1 VIEGVDYSA
10 SRPSPTGLVNV
21 GKLFVGRYVG
31 AGYGEKLLQAPEA
44 QEISNAGLRI
54 VSLVE
59 GAADGALSGRNM
71 GIQHAEQARQWHTD
85 RGFPW
90 PVPCYFAVDFD
101 VQAVQWDT
109 VRQYFQGAASVIG
122 LPFVGIYGGLN
133 AMLWA
138 KTADVARWFMQTYAW
153 SGGIWANGVH
163 IEQYRN
169 DVSLVGGT
177 VDLCRAPT
185 ESYGG
190 WSMTTLAP
198 EAQQIDDIASLTDAS
213 FNMQTAIRYGRFTGL
228 PAPVVIAM
236 NAMAADITAIK
247 AGLSKPIVTGTGA
260 AGEVDLTPV
269 LAAIDAL
276 ASKVDAAAQAPAV
289 DAVAVAA
296 ALAANPGLV
305 AQLGA
310 AVAAQLAVIDGEITL
325 TGTLAGRVKPP
336 AG

>member
-10 SRPSPTGLVNV
+10 SRPSPSGLVNV

-44 QEISNAGLRI
+44 QQLSDAGLRI

-59 GAADGALSGRNM
+59 GAAGGALSGRNM
-71 GIQHAEQARQWHTD
+71 GILHAEQARQWHTD

-101 VQAVQWDT
+101 VQAVQWDA
-109 VRQYFQGAASVIG
+109 VLDYFQGAASVIG

-169 DVSLVGGT
+169 EVSLVGGT

-185 ESYGG
+185 DSYGG
-190 WSMTTLAP
+190 WTMDPTPTTGPPA
-198 EAQQIDDIASLTDAS
+198 TDAQKLNDLVWS
-213 FNMQTAIRYGRFTGL
+213 VGRGAPMQPPAVGNEAITYW
-228 PAPVVIAM
+228 
-236 NAMAADITAIK
+236 
-247 AGLSKPIVTGTGA
+247 AGHVT
-260 AGEVDLTPV
+260 DR
-269 LAAIDAL
+269 LAAIQASLDAL
-276 ASKVDAAAQAPAV
+276 AAKEAAEPSGVDLGPVTVAIEALGAKVDAIATSPTV
-289 DAVAVAA
+289 DAVAVAI
-296 ALAANPGLV
+296 ALAANPSLV

-325 TGTLAGRVKPP
+325 SGTLAGRVKPA